1 MTTDFDAIIARFRS
15 AEHLAEFMQTK
26 LSYASAEQREHS
38 KAHGCQWK
46 QPQQTYRD
54 GYGFCYDLA
63 SFALTALAQS
73 NIASAKL
80 LMVAWDEWG
89 VRQNT
94 AHVTCFYPVSTARF
108 ICFDNGKLYGPMDK
122 AQLEQ
127 QTSRRHAIRYYRVFD
142 AHEIPY
148 RTPFNELGK
157 LLRAANPVTGLA
169 FA

>member
-1 MTTDFDAIIARFRS
+1 MTTDFGAIITRFRS

-26 LSYASAEQREHS
+26 LSYASAEQREQS

-63 SFALTALAQS
+63 SFALAALAHS

-89 VRQNT
+89 ARRNT
-94 AHVTCFYPVSTARF
+94 SHVTCFYPVSTMRF
-108 ICFDNGKLYGPMDK
+108 MCFDNGKLYGPMDQ
-122 AQLEQ
+122 AQLMLQ
-127 QTSRRHAIRYYRVFD
+127 ASRGQAIQYYRVFD

-148 RTPFNELGK
+148 RTPFNELGA
-157 LLRAANPVTGLA
+157 LLRAANPATGLT
-169 FA
+169 FV